1 MISLS
6 HLHPMLVHFPIAL
19 IVLGFIADFASLIF
33 KKEVCL
39 SKMGIY
45 LLIVGTLS
53 AIIALLSGILFTSE
67 MAGSAGEIK
76 ETHELFAWIT
86 LSLVILTSVLRTYLL
101 VKKKENSN
109 LKWIA
114 FVLYGLAT
122 ISVSVTGFFGGTL
135 VYNYMMPL

>member
-1 MISLS
+1 M
-6 HLHPMLVHFPIAL
+6 MVHFPIAI

-33 KKEVCL
+33 KKEACL
-39 SKMGIY
+39 SKAGFY
-45 LLIVGTLS
+45 LLIVGTFS
-53 AIIALLSGILFTSE
+53 AIVALLTGVLFTSE
-67 MAGSAGEIK
+67 MTGSAGEIM

-86 LSLVILTSVLRTYLL
+86 LSLAILTSVLRTYLL

-135 VYNYMMPL
+135 VYSYMMPL